1 MTPSYLP
8 LESCLLSWSV
18 LLKLGEQLGG
28 HDFDFVV
35 VPHGR
40 GVHFSLRQY
49 RRDRR
54 PVVTAGPGYLLLL
67 ETVDRSYFFSCGINA
82 WFDQLFGTLIVST
95 SVTRLVMRATHFFRL
110 AGFPPLPQN
119 VNFLLLF
126 VLLMTHG
133 NIFTSNAIIMSWRV
147 LLL

>member
-40 GVHFSLRQY
+40 GVHFFLRQY
-49 RRDRR
+49 HRDRR
-54 PVVTAGPGYLLLL
+54 PVVTAGPGYLLPL
-67 ETVDRSYFFSCGINA
+67 ETVD
-82 WFDQLFGTLIVST
+82 T
-95 SVTRLVMRATHFFRL
+95 
-110 AGFPPLPQN
+110 
-119 VNFLLLF
+119 FLK
-126 VLLMTHG
+126 
-133 NIFTSNAIIMSWRV
+133 NS
-147 LLL
+147 